1 MDSRTYLSLSTE
13 ELVIKRFECKNKNEM
28 NLIDTLLKVREEE
41 RKEREKE
48 RERKER
54 EKERKEREEERQL
67 EFARIQIQMKK
78 LEIQMSIGNNPSSS
92 N

>member
-1 MDSRTYLSLSTE
+1 MDSRKYLSLSTE

-28 NLIDTLLKVREEE
+28 NLIDTLLKVREREEE

-48 RERKER
+48 R
-54 EKERKEREEERQL
+54 ERKEREEERQL

>member
-48 RERKER
+48 R
-54 EKERKEREEERQL
+54 KEREEERQL